1 MRILIMLN
9 GTACLFLK
17 EESGYEQHIS
27 STLPAVN
34 IEESQWFPG
43 SFVGDNWN

>member
-1 MRILIMLN
+1 MRILVMLN
-9 GTACLFLK
+9 DIAYLFLK
-17 EESGYEQHIS
+17 KQYCYEQHIC

-43 SFVGDNWN
+43 SFVRDNWN